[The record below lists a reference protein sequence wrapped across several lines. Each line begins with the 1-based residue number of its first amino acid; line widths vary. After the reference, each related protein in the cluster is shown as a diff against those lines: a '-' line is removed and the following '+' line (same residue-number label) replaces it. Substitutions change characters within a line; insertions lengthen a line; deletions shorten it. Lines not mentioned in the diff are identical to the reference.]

1 MRPGPNPGAHCIR
14 SQAWPVDNAQNELQ
28 VLCRHRSLPTPHFFD
43 DPSTAKGV
51 AGVDCLVLHAF
62 VHFLRPIDFPAVGK
76 RYANSI
82 ADRVWVFAFKGE
94 NVGQERFNTRVG
106 NGHHRSPRS

>member
-1 MRPGPNPGAHCIR
+1 MLANDRAIIR
-14 SQAWPVDNAQNELQ
+14 SQARPVNNAQNELQ
-28 VLCRHRSLPTPHFFD
+28 VLCGRRSLPTLHFFD
-43 DPSTAKGV
+43 DPSAAKGV
-51 AGVDCLVLHAF
+51 AGVDCFVLHAF

-76 RYANSI
+76 CYANAI

-106 NGHHRSPRS
+106 HGRHRSPRS